1 MSRATE
7 LESREPRLLEEVFKV
22 SGVPTHTFVPPSS
35 YGLLKVALR
44 TKGRGV
50 VIEGPSGIGKSTAVE
65 RALAELGLSGQAT
78 MLSARKTG
86 DVEYIAELPQI
97 TSPGIV
103 VIDDF
108 HRLDEATKS
117 TIADLLKVSAD
128 AEDSSTKLIILGIND
143 AGRALIESGSDVAN
157 RIESIRFESE
167 DPKKIGEMIAAG
179 EAALN
184 VTISAKQNIVNSAQ
198 GSFYIAQLLA
208 WNACIAANVTEEL
221 AENQVV
227 DTSYAAVQRE
237 VVRKQKLRFGDAVRD
252 FARGTRFRPGGR
264 APYLHVLRWLAD
276 SDSWS
281 IHLPAEMRSHPSE
294 KISVGIVLERGYLEL
309 LTNKPDVA
317 RLMHL
322 DPDTQVLS
330 VEDPMLIYYL
340 RSITWGDFIKEVGFT
355 KVDHTETYDVAL
367 TFAGEDRAYAEEL
380 YDALE
385 DNGHAVFYD
394 LAEQHR
400 IIGEDVEAY
409 LAPIYAS
416 GSRYV
421 VAILGPMYGMK
432 RWTLFESEQYKARL
446 TSGHVLP
453 IWSTTA
459 MPTAFDENRNRGGLA
474 FDPEGN
480 LRTTAV
486 EHASVISKKI
496 AGL

>member
-1 MSRATE
+1 MSRAAE
-7 LESREPRLLEEVFKV
+7 LETREPRLLEDVFKV

-35 YGLLKVALR
+35 YGQLKVALR

-65 RALAELGLSGQAT
+65 RALDELGLSGQAT
-78 MLSARKTG
+78 VLSARRPG

-97 TSPGIV
+97 ASPGIV

-108 HRLDEATKS
+108 HRLDEATKN

-128 AEDSSTKLIILGIND
+128 AEDASTKLIILGIND
-143 AGRALIESGSDVAN
+143 AGRSLIESGSDVAN

-167 DPKKIGEMIAAG
+167 DPKKIGEMITAG
-179 EAALN
+179 EEALN
-184 VTISAKQNIVNSAQ
+184 VTITAKENIMNNAQ

-208 WNACIAANVTEEL
+208 WNACIAANVTEES
-221 AENQVV
+221 AQRQRV
-227 DTSYAAVQRE
+227 DTAYAAVQRE
-237 VVRKQKLRFGDAVRD
+237 VVRKQKLRFGDTVRD

-276 SDSWS
+276 SNAWS
-281 IHLPAEMRSHPSE
+281 IHLPAEMRSHPTE
-294 KISVGIVLERGYLEL
+294 KVSVGIVVERGFLEI
-309 LTNKPDVA
+309 LTNKPEVA

-340 RSITWGDFIKEVGFT
+340 RSIAWGDFIKEVGFT
-355 KVDHTETYDVAL
+355 KVDHTEVYDVAL
-367 TFAGEDRAYAEEL
+367 TFAGEDRAYAQEL

-385 DNGHAVFYD
+385 DDGHAVFYD
-394 LAEQHR
+394 FAEQHR

-421 VAILGPMYGMK
+421 VAILGPMYGSK
-432 RWTLFESEQYKARL
+432 RWTLFESEQYQPRL
-446 TSGHVLP
+446 TSGQVLP
-453 IWSTTA
+453 IWSIHA
-459 MPTAFDENRNRGGLA
+459 LPTAFDVTRGTGGLT
-474 FDPEGN
+474 FDPDGD
-480 LRTTAV
+480 LRATAI
-486 EHASVISKKI
+486 EHSSVISKKI